1 MGGIVGRFRTGLAV
15 GESRP
20 KHDWPRTRAAPTAL
34 PAGPQPVCG
43 SDIFGGKPGLCWQ
56 VAHDREVIAP
66 SLGSTARAKRGK
78 WQHKPFP
85 GGDDSYQGCG
95 DACGITPWTCSHAA
109 QALRKAQGAT
119 RIGLWHKRSMHG
131 LMTLACWSGCF
142 WPKTRP
148 ALATRLKH
156 CRWPCQ
162 AATSFLPTR
171 LVPAA
176 PLAQLL
182 SARRQALCQYR
193 TQAPYRMRSLGSCQR
208 QSARAFLCERPNARG
223 LATRY
228 DTPSPNVPAA
238 ITFFC
243 TRLGIADHGTTASAR
258 GGGSAYHGCDA
269 PAIAVCR
276 QTA

>member
-34 PAGPQPVCG
+34 PAGPQPVSG
-43 SDIFGGKPGLCWQ
+43 SDILDGKPGLCWQ

-66 SLGSTARAKRGK
+66 NLGSTVRAKRGK
-78 WQHKPFP
+78 WQHKPFA

-182 SARRQALCQYR
+182 SARRQAFCQYR
-193 TQAPYRMRSLGSCQR
+193 TQAPLPQRLCLAQLRLLPETICSSLSLRKAKR
-208 QSARAFLCERPNARG
+208 Q
-223 LATRY
+223 
-228 DTPSPNVPAA
+228 
-238 ITFFC
+238 
-243 TRLGIADHGTTASAR
+243 RLGHQIRHTKPQRACRHHLLLHSPSDRRSWDNGLGAR
-258 GGGSAYHGCDA
+258 RWIS
-269 PAIAVCR
+269 ISRV
-276 QTA
+276 